1 VDINILKSQIP
12 GGMISNMENQ
22 LKEQNA
28 IDKLDEVL
36 KEVPRV
42 RKDMGYPPLVT
53 PTSQIVGS
61 QATLNILTG
70 ERYKLITKE
79 TRECVLGKYGK
90 LPASLDPDLL
100 AKVEKDGEVIDCRPA
115 DLLKP
120 EWDQVVKDCKG
131 KCSSEEDMLS
141 YALFPKVALE
151 FFENREQGFPSTEKT
166 AAPTPKPVTTSATP
180 ATPIAD
186 SATYTV
192 NVNGQAF
199 SVQVS
204 VGGAPQQVSAP
215 AAPTP
220 VAPAA
225 NGTSVTS
232 PLPGSV
238 FALKVAVG
246 DQVSEGDVVI
256 IMESMKMETEIH
268 ATASGTINSIQVQE
282 GQKVNTGDN
291 LLVIG

>member
-1 VDINILKSQIP
+1 
-12 GGMISNMENQ
+12 M
-22 LKEQNA
+22 
-28 IDKLDEVL
+28 
-36 KEVPRV
+36 
-42 RKDMGYPPLVT
+42 
-53 PTSQIVGS
+53 
-61 QATLNILTG
+61 
-70 ERYKLITKE
+70 
-79 TRECVLGKYGK
+79 LGKYGK

-115 DLLKP
+115 DLLEP

-131 KCSSEEDMLS
+131 KCTSEEDMLS

-151 FFENREQGFPSTEKT
+151 FFKNREQGFPSTEKPP
-166 AAPTPKPVTTSATP
+166 ALTPKPVTTSTTP
-180 ATPIAD
+180 TTPVAG

-204 VGGAPQQVSAP
+204 AGGAPPQQTLAAP
-215 AAPTP
+215 AAT
-220 VAPAA
+220 VTPAA
-225 NGTSVTS
+225 TSGTSVTS

-238 FALKVAVG
+238 FSLKVTVG
-246 DQVSEGDVVI
+246 DQVNEGDVVI

>member
-1 VDINILKSQIP
+1 
-12 GGMISNMENQ
+12 
-22 LKEQNA
+22 
-28 IDKLDEVL
+28 
-36 KEVPRV
+36 
-42 RKDMGYPPLVT
+42 
-53 PTSQIVGS
+53 
-61 QATLNILTG
+61 
-70 ERYKLITKE
+70 
-79 TRECVLGKYGK
+79 
-90 LPASLDPDLL
+90 
-100 AKVEKDGEVIDCRPA
+100 VIDCRPA
-115 DLLKP
+115 DLLEP

-151 FFENREQGFPSTEKT
+151 FFKNREQGFPPATKKT
-166 AAPTPKPVTTSATP
+166 TTSTPQPLATSASP
-180 ATPIAD
+180 STPITG

-204 VGGAPQQVSAP
+204 SGGAPQQVVSAPVP

-220 VAPAA
+220 VAPQTS
-225 NGTSVTS
+225 GTSVTS

-238 FALKVAVG
+238 FSLKVAVG
-246 DQVSEGDVVI
+246 DQINKGDVVI

-268 ATASGTINSIQVQE
+268 ATASGTISSIQVQE
-282 GQKVNTGDN
+282 GQKISTGDN

>member
-1 VDINILKSQIP
+1 L
-12 GGMISNMENQ
+12 
-22 LKEQNA
+22 
-28 IDKLDEVL
+28 
-36 KEVPRV
+36 EVPRV

-120 EWDQVVKDCKG
+120 EWDQVVKDCIG
-131 KCSSEEDMLS
+131 KCTTEEDMLS

-151 FFENREQGFPSTEKT
+151 FFKNRELGFPSTEKVST
-166 AAPTPKPVTTSATP
+166 SVQQPEAKSVAAPTPATG
-180 ATPIAD
+180 

-192 NVNGQAF
+192 NVNGQDF

-204 VGGAPQQVSAP
+204 AGGAPPQTLSTPPPP
-215 AAPTP
+215 AIVTPAVP
-220 VAPAA
+220 VATAA

-238 FALKVAVG
+238 FSLKVAVG
-246 DQVSEGDVVI
+246 DQVNEGDVVI
-256 IMESMKMETEIH
+256 IMESMKMETEVH

-291 LLVIG
+291 LLVIS